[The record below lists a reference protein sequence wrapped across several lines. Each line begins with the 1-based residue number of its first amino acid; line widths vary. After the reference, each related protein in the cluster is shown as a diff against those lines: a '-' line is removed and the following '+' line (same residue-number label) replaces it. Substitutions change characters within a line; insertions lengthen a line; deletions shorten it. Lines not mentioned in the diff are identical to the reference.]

1 MKIITE
7 SPKESLDTLR
17 TQLHKAVFGYA
28 ISEGFQSNEVDEY
41 FFVEVN
47 RVGDHIECEVRA
59 ELDYDGLNTL
69 CGHLNPILQKY
80 NPAAYFEPVQPG
92 IIVSPYIYKIDS
104 SKSLF

>member
-28 ISEGFQSNEVDEY
+28 ITEGFQANEVDEY
-41 FFVEVN
+41 FFVDVN
-47 RVGDHIECEVRA
+47 RVEDHIECEVRA
-59 ELDYDGLNTL
+59 EIDYDDLDKL
-69 CGHLNPILQKY
+69 CAKLNPIVQKY
-80 NPAAYFEPVQPG
+80 DPAAYFEPVQPG
-92 IIVSPYIYKIDS
+92 IIISYVYKNGS

>member
-17 TQLHKAVFGYA
+17 TQLSKTVYKYA

-59 ELDYDGLNTL
+59 ELDYDGLSTL
-69 CGHLNPILQKY
+69 CDQLNPRSTEI
-80 NPAAYFEPVQPG
+80 
-92 IIVSPYIYKIDS
+92 
-104 SKSLF
+104 